1 MKTTKKQ
8 FIEQLTNSNS
18 IFLGVARQDYNE
30 SEIECILADY
40 IENKCGLLN
49 QRTVKKATNE
59 RIVFCDDGVL
69 YLNQCGDYIFH
80 AFDFSGK
87 KILRVTHK
95 TVDDFDNSEH
105 IKAMYYGI
113 A

>member
-8 FIEQLTNSNS
+8 FIEQLANSNS
-18 IFLGVARQDYNE
+18 IFLGIAKQDYDE
-30 SEIECILADY
+30 SEIECILSDY

-49 QRTVKKATNE
+49 QRTVKKATNS
-59 RIVFCDDGVL
+59 RVVFCDDCIL
-69 YLNQCGDYIFH
+69 YLDQHGEYSFH
-80 AFDFSGK
+80 AFDFNGK

-95 TVDDFDNSEH
+95 TVDDFDNSEQ

>member
-8 FIEQLTNSNS
+8 FIEQLSNSNS
-18 IFLGVARQDYNE
+18 IFLGIARQDYNE
-30 SEIECILADY
+30 SEIECILSDY
-40 IENKCGLLN
+40 IDNKCGFLN

-59 RIVFCDDGVL
+59 RIVFCDGGVL
-69 YLNQCGDYIFH
+69 YMNQYGDYSFH
-80 AFDFSGK
+80 TFDFNGK
-87 KILRVTHK
+87 KILRITHK
-95 TVDDFDNSEH
+95 TVDEFDNSEH